1 MKNERFFYAIFPNNA
16 RKWRHIGYYFVFVL
30 LFFFSTANG
39 IAKIIDQNEAQKI
52 AAKWLRVENH
62 SQHLR
67 VNKKNYIFQ
76 NIFDLIYQNEAIAF
90 IVELEP
96 RGFMIVPRCSELA
109 PVKFISFSGNYE
121 EIRSH
126 PFISNIKD
134 KLLYTMQQLGYS
146 GISAEQPYESID
158 TRQKSKNE
166 GIWDNMLL
174 SVLDVS
180 APSVSAVPPLLTST
194 WSQGVETASGDAY
207 NMYTPIVDG
216 LHTYTGCSATA
227 QAQVMY
233 FWKHPSSGKGSH
245 SYQWNGQVLGA
256 DFEHPYYWNRMV
268 DHYSGG
274 ESAEQMDAV
283 ARLMSDVGISIDM
296 DYALGGSGAMP
307 NANNSL
313 VNFFRYS
320 PEIKQENRFNYANW
334 TDWF

>member
-1 MKNERFFYAIFPNNA
+1 
-16 RKWRHIGYYFVFVL
+16 VL
-30 LFFFSTANG
+30 LLFFSTANG
-39 IAKIIDQNEAQKI
+39 SAKSIAQNEALKI

-67 VNKKNYIFQ
+67 VNKKYYIFQ
-76 NIFDLIYQNEAIAF
+76 NISDLIYQNEAIAF

-134 KLLYTMQQLGYS
+134 KLLYTMRQLGYT
-146 GISAEQPYESID
+146 GISAGQPYESID
-158 TRQKSKNE
+158 TRQKNKNE

-180 APSVSAVPPLLTST
+180 APSVSAVSPLLTST

-207 NMYTPIVDG
+207 NMYTPIIDG
-216 LHTYTGCSATA
+216 LHAYTGCSATA

-274 ESAEQMDAV
+274 ESTEQMDAV
-283 ARLMSDVGISIDM
+283 ARLLSDVGISIGM
-296 DYALGGSGAMP
+296 D
-307 NANNSL
+307 
-313 VNFFRYS
+313 
-320 PEIKQENRFNYANW
+320 
-334 TDWF
+334 